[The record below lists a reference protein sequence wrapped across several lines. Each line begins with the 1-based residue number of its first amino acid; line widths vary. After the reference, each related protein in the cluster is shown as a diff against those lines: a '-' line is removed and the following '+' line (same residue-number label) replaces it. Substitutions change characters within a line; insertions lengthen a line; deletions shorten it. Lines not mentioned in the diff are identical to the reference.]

1 MKAAAY
7 TTLVRPSIEYAST
20 VWDPYTRNNIHQ
32 LEAIQRRAARFVY
45 NNFYDREPGVV
56 TSVISRL
63 QWESLEQR
71 RAKARAIFMYKI
83 VNNLVD
89 VHAEHILTPLDNRSR
104 GNAAYRTLYTNVDVY
119 RYSFFPRT
127 FITWNTIPPTLRQIN
142 TIDQF
147 QAGLGPITLPVLSQ
161 M

>member
-1 MKAAAY
+1 M
-7 TTLVRPSIEYAST
+7 
-20 VWDPYTRNNIHQ
+20 
-32 LEAIQRRAARFVY
+32 
-45 NNFYDREPGVV
+45 
-56 TSVISRL
+56 ISRL

-71 RAKARAIFMYKI
+71 RAKARATFMYKI

-89 VHAEHILTPLDNRSR
+89 VHAEHILTTSDNRTR
-104 GNAAYRTLYTNVDVY
+104 GNAAYRTLHTNADVY

-127 FITWNTIPPTLRQIN
+127 IITWNTIPQTLRHVN

-147 QAGLGPITLPVLSQ
+147 QAGLGSITLPVLSQ